1 MIGLESDNALLLSMS
16 IPTVQT
22 GPQTRH
28 ARRLYVGGI
37 GECSGKEVEDFFNE
51 NIRKACNVEL
61 KQNPVINV
69 FLCQDKRYA
78 FVELNSV
85 DITSQC
91 LGMDGIMF
99 NGQPLKVRRANDFNP
114 AQLPPPDPK
123 APKLDLRKLGLT
135 NVGPIVDEQT
145 PKFVFSGFKSN
156 SLISEKIFIE
166 LFKPFGKLLRL
177 QIMRDAVS
185 LKSRGYGF
193 GEYEDNI
200 ICDLACNNLN
210 GLEVSDFTLNVSPA
224 TMDACQKIV
233 NPERSGDLDDLL
245 KELTENYPIA
255 KQPSRI
261 MEIKNMINDEDL
273 EDKEK
278 LVKVEEDL
286 LNECTRY
293 GNVLSIEMSSDSKEK
308 LKTGRIFV
316 EFEFIEECKCAV
328 TQLFGRKYGDR
339 IIFSCY
345 FDEVRFL
352 NKDFLY

>member
-1 MIGLESDNALLLSMS
+1 MS

-37 GECSGKEVEDFFNE
+37 GECSGKEVEAFFNQ
-51 NIRKACNVEL
+51 NIRRACNVEL

-85 DITSQC
+85 DITTQC

-135 NVGPIVDEQT
+135 NVGPQVDEQT
-145 PKFVFSGFKSN
+145 PKFIFSGFKPTT
-156 SLISEKIFIE
+156 SESIFIE

-177 QIMRDAVS
+177 QIMRDPVT
-185 LKSRGYGF
+185 LRCRGYGF
-193 GEYEDNI
+193 GEYEDNV

-210 GLEVSDFTLNVSPA
+210 GMEVADFVLNVEPA
-224 TMDACQKIV
+224 NMDACQKIV
-233 NPERSGDLDDLL
+233 PPDRAADLDDLL
-245 KELTENYPIA
+245 KELTENYPIP

-261 MEIKNMINDEDL
+261 MEIKNLISGEDL
-273 EDKEK
+273 QDSDKIRRIRD
-278 LVKVEEDL
+278 DL
-286 LNECTRY
+286 SDECCRY
-293 GNVLSIEMSSDSKEK
+293 GNVISIEIPVDLKDK
-308 LKTGRIFV
+308 LNTGRIFI
-316 EFEFIEECKCAV
+316 EFEFIEECKAAV
-328 TQLFGRKYGDR
+328 TQLFGRKYDER
-339 IIFSCY
+339 IIFTAY

-352 NKDFLY
+352 NRDFLY